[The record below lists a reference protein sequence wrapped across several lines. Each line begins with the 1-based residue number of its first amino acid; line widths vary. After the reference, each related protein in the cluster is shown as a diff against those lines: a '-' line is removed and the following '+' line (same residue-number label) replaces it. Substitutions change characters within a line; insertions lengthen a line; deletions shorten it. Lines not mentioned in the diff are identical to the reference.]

1 MLRAMNHT
9 NAQLQPAVNNHKL
22 PQSKGVT
29 NCALVS
35 RRSRACSGRHL
46 KRVACKSQP
55 ESGLENHA
63 VVVKIKGKKQR
74 KATIARLAEKERD
87 HHTGA
92 EVPTMT

>member
-1 MLRAMNHT
+1 M
-9 NAQLQPAVNNHKL
+9 
-22 PQSKGVT
+22 
-29 NCALVS
+29 
-35 RRSRACSGRHL
+35 